1 MAGADRYEKKAP
13 SASQSRLRPLF
24 LALAVV
30 VAALCL
36 SGCWDRLEIEERA
49 IVLGISIDQAPA
61 EEVEKDRNISF
72 IGDISPKVNT
82 PGLQLTLQIAV
93 PGRIPL
99 GPGEA
104 GGGSKEGDKSVW
116 IISGIGHTID
126 DAINNLQQEVA
137 QRLFWGHL
145 RVIVISKE
153 VAERGLSNVN
163 EYLRRNPEV
172 RRTNWIVVSEG
183 EAAQVMRVVPQLERV
198 PILYMLSALEYAVQ
212 MGKLPNS
219 FAGIYW
225 SAMSSKGTDASLP
238 YIRLVES
245 GSIQI
250 AGLAMF
256 RSEKM
261 VGKLE
266 PLEIGSY
273 MGVRNIGEAGY
284 AVLLNIPGTST
295 AVMFQITQ
303 RQSRIDVSIRDG
315 KPVFHVK
322 VHSEGNLL
330 EKSNEQTLLTRGT
343 IKKIEAELNKNG
355 PIGYGNMIKK
365 TQQKGADIFG
375 FGEHLRA
382 KEPGYWNKEIRTKQ
396 KWEEVYRDV
405 EIELETTFSVRRVGS
420 KTS

>member
-1 MAGADRYEKKAP
+1 MAEADRYAKKTP
-13 SASQSRLRPLF
+13 SVSLSRLRPLA
-24 LALAVV
+24 LALGVIAT
-30 VAALCL
+30 ALCL

-49 IVLGISIDQAPA
+49 IVLGASIDPVSA
-61 EEVEKDRNISF
+61 EELEKKRNISYM
-72 IGDISPKVNT
+72 GKVSPEVHT
-82 PGLQLTLQIAV
+82 PGLQVTLQIAV

-116 IISGIGHTID
+116 IISSSGHTID

-145 RVIVISKE
+145 RVIVISQE
-153 VAERGLSNVN
+153 VAEQGLSNVN

-183 EAAQVMRVVPQLERV
+183 EAARFMRVVPQLERV
-198 PILYMLSALEYAVQ
+198 PVLYLLSALEYAVQ
-212 MGKLPNS
+212 MGKLPNL
-219 FAGIYW
+219 FAGVYW
-225 SAMSSKGTDASLP
+225 SEMSSKGTEASLP
-238 YIRLVES
+238 YVRLVES

-256 RSEKM
+256 RSKKM

-273 MGVRNIGEAGY
+273 MGVRNTGEAGY
-284 AVLLNIPGTST
+284 AVLLNIPGTET

-303 RQSRIDVSIRDG
+303 RQSRIDVKLRDG

-330 EKSNEQTLLTRGT
+330 EKSNEQTPLTREM
-343 IKKIEAELNKNG
+343 IKKIEAELNKKG
-355 PIGYGNMIKK
+355 PIGYGNMIEK

-375 FGEHLRA
+375 FGEYLRA

-396 KWEEVYRDV
+396 KWEEVYPDV
-405 EIELETTFSVRRVGS
+405 EIELETTFSVRRIGS